1 MNQLPRMFDGVTSNC
16 FPLSLSRAQSAEMAG
31 SLPCRRKGLRLSSF
45 TTRRLSTRAITVSS
59 AG

>member
-1 MNQLPRMFDGVTSNC
+1 MGQPVSAFRLPF
-16 FPLSLSRAQSAEMAG
+16 SRVQSAEMAG
-31 SLPCRRKGLRLSSF
+31 SLPYRRKGLKLSSF